1 MMALRPGIFACQPAL
16 FVVNK
21 EVIFNNSL
29 PQEVVSMVPAA
40 GWTPSAL
47 FLIALRSLSCDATF
61 RTWFCHTAND
71 VKYTRRHQQFAFRA
85 TGA

>member
-1 MMALRPGIFACQPAL
+1 MTCYKDTPHTHVELSSVMALRPGIFACQPAL

-47 FLIALRSLSCDATF
+47 YLIALRSLF
-61 RTWFCHTAND
+61 FL
-71 VKYTRRHQQFAFRA
+71 VM
-85 TGA
+85 